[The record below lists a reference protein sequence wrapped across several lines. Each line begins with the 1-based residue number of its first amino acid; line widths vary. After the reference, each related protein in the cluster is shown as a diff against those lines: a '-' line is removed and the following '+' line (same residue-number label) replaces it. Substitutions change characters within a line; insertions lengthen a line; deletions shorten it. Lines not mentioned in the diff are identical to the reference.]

1 MCLAICMY
9 LVTGTVAFLWKITM
23 TIGIFLLKLLGRSI
37 LFVCALIYT
46 VARPKKKV
54 ARRTASIESK
64 YPEDYPD
71 FDEDLA
77 AMSRMSLESLT
88 PPLRTPPSFS
98 RTTPLRRAFR
108 RTRQKYRS
116 QIRHRDN
123 RYL

>member
-9 LVTGTVAFLWKITM
+9 LVTGTVSCLWKITM
-23 TIGIFLLKLLGRSI
+23 AIGIFLLTLLGRSI

-46 VARPKKKV
+46 VARPKKEIV
-54 ARRTASIESK
+54 RHTAPLETK
-64 YPEDYPD
+64 YTEDYPD
-71 FDEDLA
+71 FDEDLD

-88 PPLRTPPSFS
+88 PPLRTPTSLS
-98 RTTPLRRAFR
+98 SAPLRRAFR

-116 QIRHRDN
+116 RIRHRDN